1 MPYLENDIPP
11 LTEEQKQFWL
21 ENGFIKIPKCFSREK
36 SDAWTNSFW
45 TRIGAE
51 PNDKSTWPT
60 EKINMPGHSVVPAK
74 QFAPKAWAAMC
85 ELVGGEDKV
94 TDWCKEWK
102 DGWIPNFGK
111 PGTSADDPLDYR
123 TLDNWH
129 NDGDWFVHFLDSPE
143 QALLVI
149 PLFSDIKP
157 KGGGTV
163 ICTDGIKLVAEL
175 LYNHP
180 DGTTPFL
187 APRGSPDIPKSD
199 PARRK
204 IWREWVADPS
214 KTRDESFHEATGEVG
229 DVYILHPF
237 MLHSASK
244 NLRREIRIITNPP
257 VSLKEPFNYDGK
269 NPNLVEQKTLR
280 DLGHPEG
287 IPDWKITS
295 PRERIVPDRVKV
307 QQEMKMQELER
318 LKVKGIPVAGD
329 DAVVKDNLYYP
340 S

>member
-1 MPYLENDIPP
+1 MPYLNGHQPA

-21 ENGFIKIPKCFSREK
+21 EHGYVKIPKCFTREA
-36 SDAWTNSFW
+36 SDGFTHSIWA
-45 TRIGAE
+45 RLGAD

-60 EKINMPGHSVVPAK
+60 EKINMPGHTVVSCK
-74 QFAPKAWAAMC
+74 EFAPKAWAAMC

-94 TDWCKEWK
+94 ADFCKDWK
-102 DGWIPNFGK
+102 DGFIPNFGK
-111 PGTSADDPLDYR
+111 PEYSPDDDLDLR

-163 ICTDGIKLVAEL
+163 LCTDGVGLVARL
-175 LYNHP
+175 LHERTDGTLPNLMPRGTPDLPKDHP
-180 DGTTPFL
+180 D
-187 APRGSPDIPKSD
+187 
-199 PARRK
+199 RRR
-204 IWREWVADPS
+204 IWNTWVRDPS
-214 KTRDESFHEATGEVG
+214 LTRDESFCEATGEVG
-229 DVYILHPF
+229 DVYLLHPF
-237 MLHSASK
+237 MLHSASR
-244 NLRREIRIITNPP
+244 NLRRDIRVITNPP

-280 DLGHPEG
+280 DLGRPEG
-287 IPDWKITS
+287 MPEWKIMS
-295 PRERIVPDRVKV
+295 PRERLVPDRIKI
-307 QQEMKMQELER
+307 QQEMKRREMENLKTQGVAVTALEGAREL
-318 LKVKGIPVAGD
+318 GND
-329 DAVVKDNLYYP
+329 YP